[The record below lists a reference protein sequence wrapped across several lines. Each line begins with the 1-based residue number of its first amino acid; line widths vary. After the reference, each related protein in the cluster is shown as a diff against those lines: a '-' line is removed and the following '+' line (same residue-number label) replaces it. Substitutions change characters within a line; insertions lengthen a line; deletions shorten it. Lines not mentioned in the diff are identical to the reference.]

1 MNTWFKLL
9 PLEIQEVEALIEP
22 TEEIREGDTVVGVA
36 SDELKKLWTLS
47 RAAKKEAELLQVEL
61 KYTQASG
68 EERAKISELMAKSR
82 AMEMI
87 FWIGAMDELQLWG
100 HADQCAMRVGWQVVE
115 FKQPECRFPF
125 QIFGSP
131 E

>member
-1 MNTWFKLL
+1 MSTWFKLL
-9 PLEIQEVEALIEP
+9 PLEIQEVDDLLEP
-22 TEEIREGDTVVGVA
+22 TGQIKEGETIIGVV

-47 RAAKKEAELLQVEL
+47 NAAKKTAELLQVEL

-68 EERAKISELMAKSR
+68 EERAKISELLAKSR

-87 FWIGAMDELQLWG
+87 FWVGAMDELQLWG
-100 HADQCAMRVGWQVVE
+100 HADQCTMRVGWQVVE

-125 QIFGSP
+125 QIFGMP